1 MISLSHNQFS
11 YLVVTAS
18 YWTFMLSDGAL
29 RMLVLLHF
37 HQNGF
42 SPIQLAYLFLFYEL
56 AGIFTNLTAGW
67 LASKFGLKFTL
78 ISGLIIQIL
87 SLYLLS
93 QLNQN
98 WSQGFSVFY
107 VLIVQGLSGVAKD
120 LTKMSSKSAVKLLA
134 PENNMSLFRWVAVLT
149 GSKNTIKGLGFL
161 VGSILL
167 ATLGFYKSLIFMTV
181 IVSFIL
187 IVALVLLKNDLFNIK
202 KDVKFSDVFSKS
214 RNINFLSAARVF
226 LFGSRDVWFVV
237 GLPIFFYNIFSDGSL
252 ESNQRAFYIVG
263 SIMAMWVI
271 FYGLIQANSPKL
283 FLKINNVDPNLVQ
296 ICKKWVCYLF
306 FNVIFLTLLFSVI
319 NEELLKNLIV
329 FLGLFIFCFIFAV
342 NSSIHSFL
350 ILKFSKKKNVT
361 LDVGFYYMANATGR
375 LAGTILSG
383 LTFQLG
389 GLTLSLIT
397 ASIMI
402 GLCFFFTHL
411 IRENDEKL

>member
-1 MISLSHNQFS
+1 MEANI
-11 YLVVTAS
+11 
-18 YWTFMLSDGAL
+18 
-29 RMLVLLHF
+29 

-42 SPIQLAYLFLFYEL
+42 SPIRLAYLFLFYEL

-283 FLKINNVDPNLVQ
+283 FLK
-296 ICKKWVCYLF
+296 
-306 FNVIFLTLLFSVI
+306 
-319 NEELLKNLIV
+319 
-329 FLGLFIFCFIFAV
+329 
-342 NSSIHSFL
+342 SSILLDASE
-350 ILKFSKKKNVT
+350 ILFDLRYSN
-361 LDVGFYYMANATGR
+361 M
-375 LAGTILSG
+375 
-383 LTFQLG
+383 
-389 GLTLSLIT
+389 
-397 ASIMI
+397 
-402 GLCFFFTHL
+402 
-411 IRENDEKL
+411 